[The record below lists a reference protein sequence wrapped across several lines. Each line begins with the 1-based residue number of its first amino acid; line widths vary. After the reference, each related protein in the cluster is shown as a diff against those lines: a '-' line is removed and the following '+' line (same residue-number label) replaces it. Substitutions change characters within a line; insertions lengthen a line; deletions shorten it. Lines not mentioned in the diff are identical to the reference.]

1 MCIRDSVWADSSG
14 YVILF
19 DSTATAY
26 GPVIPA
32 HGEFSRLGDISR
44 APFDYVLPAGFN
56 GSTTSTSL
64 LVSGTA
70 TIQIPA
76 GVYDF
81 CVANPKQK
89 PVSYKHLS
97 RVPPIFLGVAMRVPS
112 LSHKNPSM
120 LWYLGW
126 PSST

>member
-1 MCIRDSVWADSSG
+1 MEDITFTANFVRQEEQDNTATIVLSYNNVWADSSG

-19 DSTATAY
+19 HSTATAY

-32 HGEFSRLGDISR
+32 HGEFSRLGDISM

-56 GSTTSTSL
+56 GSTTSTSV

-89 PVSYKHLS
+89 QNGPDCRL
-97 RVPPIFLGVAMRVPS
+97 RRRRRPPR
-112 LSHKNPSM
+112 
-120 LWYLGW
+120 
-126 PSST
+126 